1 MMIVVNAEL
10 AKSKQHQPKI
20 SRRVTSDVC
29 GELMPEGRLSR
40 SSTQANS
47 GCPTTHAG

>member
-20 SRRVTSDVC
+20 SRRRTDVC
-29 GELMPEGRLSR
+29 GELISKDRLSP
-40 SSTQANS
+40 SPTQANS
-47 GCPTTHAG
+47 G